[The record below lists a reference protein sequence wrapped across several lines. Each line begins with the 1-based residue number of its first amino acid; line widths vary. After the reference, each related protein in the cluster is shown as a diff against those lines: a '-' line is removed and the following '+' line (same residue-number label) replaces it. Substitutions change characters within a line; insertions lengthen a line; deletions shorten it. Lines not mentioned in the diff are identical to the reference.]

1 MGRIFHEK
9 AMNKGTEQ
17 GFSKFQI
24 IKLLAVRAAH
34 KQQAVKGIKYL
45 SPEQQAWHKAQSKFT
60 IQAVKE
66 LADGD
71 LNLQEFY
78 TEITTPIEEEASTE
92 ITQEEAEADK
102 E

>member
-1 MGRIFHEK
+1 MGRIFHDK
-9 AMNKGTEQ
+9 AIQKGTEQ

-24 IKLLAVRAAH
+24 IKLLAVRASH

-45 SPEQQAWHKAQSKFT
+45 TPEQQRWHKEQSKFT

>member
-1 MGRIFHEK
+1 
-9 AMNKGTEQ
+9 MNKGIEQ

-45 SPEQQAWHKAQSKFT
+45 SSEQQAWHKAQSKFT

-78 TEITTPIEEEASTE
+78 KELTTPIEEEVNTE
-92 ITQEEAEADK
+92 ITVEKEADK

>member
-1 MGRIFHEK
+1 MGRIFHDK
-9 AMNKGTEQ
+9 AIQKGTEQ

-24 IKLLAVRAAH
+24 IKLLAVRASH

-45 SPEQQAWHKAQSKFT
+45 TPEQQRWHKEQSKFT

-78 TEITTPIEEEASTE
+78 TEITTPIEEGIMQTIKHIEG
-92 ITQEEAEADK
+92 
-102 E
+102 

>member
-45 SPEQQAWHKAQSKFT
+45 SSEQQAWHKAQSKFT

-78 TEITTPIEEEASTE
+78 KELTTPIEEEVNTE
-92 ITQEEAEADK
+92 ITEEKEADK

>member
-9 AMNKGTEQ
+9 AMNKGIEQ

-45 SPEQQAWHKAQSKFT
+45 SSEQQAWHKEQSKFT
-60 IQAVKE
+60 SQAVDE

-78 TEITTPIEEEASTE
+78 NEITTPIEEDDISPE
-92 ITQEEAEADK
+92 ITEEDKTQE
-102 E
+102 

>member
-1 MGRIFHEK
+1 MGRIFHDK
-9 AMNKGTEQ
+9 AIQKGTEQ

-24 IKLLAVRAAH
+24 IKLLAVRASH

-45 SPEQQAWHKAQSKFT
+45 TPEQQRWHKEQSKFT

-92 ITQEEAEADK
+92 ITQQEAEADK